1 MDADTK
7 HFDLEMPVEQTSRQ
21 IALVDSQLEGRR
33 SVGNTQGIEQVTS
46 KSTSR
51 WNEWL
56 QGPVRAGTPLRAGT
70 PVGAGTNG
78 RGYQWARVPMGTGA
92 SGRWYQWT
100 LEQVG
105 AGTNGRRYQWA
116 LEQVGAGAPRAALGF
131 WGRVCGIHS
140 RKLGGIL

>member
-78 RGYQWARVPMGTGA
+78 RGYQWALGQAGAGT
-92 SGRWYQWT
+92 SGRWSKWAPVPT
-100 LEQVG
+100 G
-105 AGTNGRRYQWA
+105 AGTNGRWSKWA
-116 LEQVGAGAPRAALGF
+116 LGPRAQL
-131 WGRVCGIHS
+131 
-140 RKLGGIL
+140 